1 MDVLQGDVLKWI
13 VMIIV
18 GAIAGTLAAR
28 IMKGQTY
35 GFVVNSMLGI
45 AGAVVGGF
53 LFDKLNIN
61 AGSGIVKVVENQFG
75 VVLPENI
82 IGMMVSA
89 TVGAILIL
97 WVTQMLGI
105 CLLYTSPS
113 PRDRG

>member
-1 MDVLQGDVLKWI
+1 MLDGDILKWV

-18 GAIAGTLAAR
+18 GAISGTLAAR
-28 IMKGQTY
+28 IMKGDSF

-61 AGSGIVKVVENQFG
+61 AGSGIVKIVEKQFG
-75 VVLPENI
+75 VMLPENI

-97 WVTQMLGI
+97 WVTQLVGI
-105 CLLYTSPS
+105 GKK
-113 PRDRG
+113 R